1 MTTNERLKLTNSQ
14 RVRTALLQWVAAGK
28 PNECLLFDGPTNSG
42 GYAQIRIGGG
52 KKDYVHRYA
61 LTLFAGPCPEGMEA
75 CHATADIC
83 GNRHCFS
90 PAHLRW
96 GTREENEADKI
107 PDGTVA
113 RLRGTINGSAK
124 LVDVDVLEIRRRYAA
139 GGTSQR
145 KLAAEY
151 GVSQKTIFDII
162 HRQKWAYLND
172 DGTWN

>member
-1 MTTNERLKLTNSQ
+1 MNATAHKTRRQ
-14 RVRTALLQWVAAGK
+14 RVHTALLAWVAAGK
-28 PNECLLFDGPTNSG
+28 PNECLLFDGSTNG
-42 GYAQIRIGGG
+42 NGYGKMTFGG
-52 KKDYVHRYA
+52 KTVAVHRYA

-107 PDGTVA
+107 PDGTTI
-113 RLRGTINGSAK
+113 RGTFNGNAK
-124 LVDVDVLEIRRRYAA
+124 LEDVAVVEIRTRYAA

-151 GVSQKTIFDII
+151 GVHQSTIFEII

-172 DGTWN
+172 DGTWNRQ

>member
-1 MTTNERLKLTNSQ
+1 MNATAHKTLCQQVN
-14 RVRTALLQWVAAGK
+14 TALLAWVAAGK
-28 PNECLLFDGPTNSG
+28 PNECLLFDGSTNG
-42 GYAQIRIGGG
+42 NGYGKMTFGG
-52 KKDYVHRYA
+52 KTVAVHRYA
-61 LTLFAGPCPEGMEA
+61 LTLFAGPCPEGMET

-107 PDGTVA
+107 PDGTTT
-113 RLRGTINGSAK
+113 RGALNGNAK
-124 LVDVDVLEIRRRYAA
+124 LDEADVLEIRRRYAA

-151 GVSQKTIFDII
+151 GVSPAQIHGII
-162 HRQKWAYLND
+162 RRRRWAYLND
-172 DGTWN
+172 DGTWNRQ